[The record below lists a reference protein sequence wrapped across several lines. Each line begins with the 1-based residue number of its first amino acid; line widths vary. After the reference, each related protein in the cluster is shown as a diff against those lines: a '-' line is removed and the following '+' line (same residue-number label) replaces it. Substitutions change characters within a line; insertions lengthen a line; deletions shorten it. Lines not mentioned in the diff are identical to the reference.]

1 MMKKTKFKK
10 DERLGFW
17 HNFLYEFGIT
27 FAIVFLNSYGLIM
40 LYNRLLQES
49 VSVSFFSV
57 FVILYLVFGC
67 IISAGLVYIIRARTF
82 SRNIQRI
89 CQAAQK
95 VAGGDFTVRLDVYED
110 KKVKT
115 EIDILKED
123 FNKMVEE
130 LSSIERLRN
139 DFVAD
144 VSHEIKTPLSVIQG
158 YADLLQ
164 NSNLDKETRKEYIDL
179 ISKVIHGLSGLVS
192 NVLRLNK
199 IENQGI
205 VQKEKFFLDEQ
216 IRCCILSFEEKIE
229 EKNLQMKVDL
239 QETVVKTDRA
249 LLELVW
255 NNLISNAIKF
265 SKQGGEIRIGLVKN
279 DEQIVFT
286 IQDNGCGIDSE
297 TQKHIFDKFYQG
309 DQSHSQEGNGLG
321 LALVK
326 NIVDKLGGEVSVKSR
341 PGEGAEFI
349 VLISYDD

>member
-1 MMKKTKFKK
+1 MKNQPKFKK

-17 HNFLYEFGIT
+17 HNFLYEFGAT
-27 FAIVFLNSYGLIM
+27 FLIVFCNSYGLIL
-40 LYNRLLQES
+40 LYNTLIRENVPIIL
-49 VSVSFFSV
+49 FSTFIV
-57 FVILYLVFGC
+57 LYQVFGC
-67 IISAGLVYIIRARTF
+67 IVSAILVYITRARTF
-82 SRNIQRI
+82 SRNIQKI

-95 VAGGDFTVRLDVYED
+95 VAGGDFSVRLDVYKE
-110 KKVKT
+110 KKSKT

-130 LSSIERLRN
+130 LSSIERLKN

-164 NSNLDKETRKEYIDL
+164 NPNLDKDTRNEYIEL
-179 ISKVIHGLSGLVS
+179 ISQAIHGLNELVS

-216 IRCCILSFEEKIE
+216 IRCCILSFEEKLE
-229 EKNLQMKVDL
+229 EKNLQLEVDL
-239 QETVVKTDRA
+239 QEVVIRTDKA

-265 SKQGGEIRIGLVKN
+265 TEHSGKVSVTLEQKGEEIIVSVK
-279 DEQIVFT
+279 DT
-286 IQDNGCGIDSE
+286 GCGIDEE
-297 TQKHIFDKFYQG
+297 TQKRIFEKFYQG
-309 DQSHSQEGNGLG
+309 DQSHSQDGNGLG

-326 NIVDKLGGEVSVKSR
+326 NVVDKIGGKIVVNSKA
-341 PGEGAEFI
+341 GEGSEF
-349 VLISYDD
+349 VVSLYCK